1 MTGQPSPVRP
11 SPDRAPG
18 RLLAVSP
25 TGLRSGA
32 EVVLRDY
39 LLAATAAGT
48 DVRCL
53 RPEGP
58 FDVELTA
65 AGIAGDRIPELK
77 LPDGPKPIAGLRL
90 LGRVLRGAVQLRR
103 AVRDAEIVVVNSPFA
118 LPVVRLARIRPPVA
132 WIVHDVVIRP
142 ALARLIRPVR
152 GGVTRAVAVSEAAAA
167 FPRSI
172 RIPTTVVPN
181 GVVVPENGVVPND
194 TGVPDEPAPAP
205 DAPPIVGINA
215 AITPWKGHRVFLEA
229 MALLPDATAEVMG
242 GSFPK
247 DRAYEQ
253 ELRARAAEPDL
264 AGRVRFLG
272 HVVDTTAVMRRWTVA
287 VNASIEPEAGPLSV
301 LEAMALGLAVVAT
314 DHGGAHEILAPGG
327 CGTLVPPGDATALA
341 AGIRGLLDDP
351 ALRAATGAG
360 GRARVL
366 SHYRAEDSARRF
378 LALLTELV
386 SEAAEGTRAP

>member
-1 MTGQPSPVRP
+1 MTGHPSSERP
-11 SPDRAPG
+11 SPDRAPA

-32 EVVLRDY
+32 EVALRDY

-65 AGIAGDRIPELK
+65 AGIPGGRIPELK
-77 LPDGPKPIAGLRL
+77 LPEGPKAIAALRL
-90 LGRVLRGAVQLRR
+90 LGRVLRGAVQVRR

-132 WIVHDVVIRP
+132 WIVHDVFIRP
-142 ALARLIRPVR
+142 ALARLIHAVR
-152 GGVTRAVAVSEAAAA
+152 RGVTCAVAVSEAAAV

-181 GVVVPENGVVPND
+181 GVVIPENAVVPALHD
-194 TGVPDEPAPAP
+194 APAPAP

-242 GSFPK
+242 GAFPK

-272 HVVDTTAVMRRWTVA
+272 HVVDTTTVMRRWTVA
-287 VNASIEPEAGPLSV
+287 VNASVEPEAGPLSV

-327 CGTLVPPGDATALA
+327 CGTLVQPGDAAALA

-351 ALRAATGAG
+351 ALRAAMGAG
-360 GRARVL
+360 GRVRVL

-386 SEAAEGTRAP
+386 TETAEGTRAP

>member
-1 MTGQPSPVRP
+1 MTGRPTPERP
-11 SPDRAPG
+11 SPDRAPA

-39 LLAATAAGT
+39 LLAAAAAGT

-65 AGIAGDRIPELK
+65 VGIPGGRIPELK
-77 LPDGPKPIAGLRL
+77 LPDGPKPLAALRL

-103 AVRDAEIVVVNSPFA
+103 AVRDAEVVVVNSPFA
-118 LPVVRLARIRPPVA
+118 LPIVRLARVRPPVV
-132 WIVHDVVIRP
+132 WIVHDVFIRP
-142 ALARLIRPVR
+142 TLARLIRPVR
-152 GGVTRAVAVSEAAAA
+152 GGVTRAVAVSEAAAV

-181 GVVVPENGVVPND
+181 GVL
-194 TGVPDEPAPAP
+194 VPDEPEPAP
-205 DAPPIVGINA
+205 ETDAPPIVGINA

-229 MALLPDATAEVMG
+229 MARLPDATAEVMG
-242 GSFPK
+242 GAFPK

-272 HVVDTTAVMRRWTVA
+272 HVADPATVMRRWTVA
-287 VNASIEPEAGPLSV
+287 VNASVEPEAGPLSV

-327 CGTLVPPGDATALA
+327 CGTLVPPGDAAALA

-351 ALRAATGAG
+351 AARAATGAS

-366 SHYRAEDSARRF
+366 AHYRAEVSARRF
-378 LALLTELV
+378 LALLATLV
-386 SEAAEGTRAP
+386 AEAAAGTRAP